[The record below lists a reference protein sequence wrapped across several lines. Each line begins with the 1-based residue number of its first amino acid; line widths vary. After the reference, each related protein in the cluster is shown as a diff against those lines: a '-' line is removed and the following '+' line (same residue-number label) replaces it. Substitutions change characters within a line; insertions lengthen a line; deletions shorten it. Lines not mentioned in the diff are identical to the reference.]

1 MPCRD
6 VGVRLFGFF
15 VINAIDDDALRLG
28 RRPIAAIYNPNV
40 SLRAYVVCDV
50 VHVSTSQ
57 HTFSFVF
64 LWVVL
69 CQRESTAQAVAE
81 LLGPARSGSR
91 HPLQRVALERRLLL
105 SK

>member
-6 VGVRLFGFF
+6 VGVCLVRLLT
-15 VINAIDDDALRLG
+15 VNAIDDDALRLG

-69 CQRESTAQAVAE
+69 CQRESTVAE
-81 LLGPARSGSR
+81 LLDPARSGSR

>member
-1 MPCRD
+1 MSCRD
-6 VGVRLFGFF
+6 VGVCLVRLLT
-15 VINAIDDDALRLG
+15 VNAIDDDALRLG

-81 LLGPARSGSR
+81 LLDPARSGSR
-91 HPLQRVALERRLLL
+91 YSLQRVALERRLLL